1 MSEASS
7 RTPLKNGSDWIVLK
21 PEITYG
27 EDLDILDASQVDGH
41 FSLRAHAIARIC
53 GWVAAWSFPEPI
65 TPESVAAR
73 WWLPTWIVWSKM
85 MARQRALTRGKSRRR
100 AAAPINRPDARDGLD
115 VGRPAR
121 HAAAHRAGNRALDGG
136 GLAMVAQGERR

>member
-7 RTPLKNGSDWIVLK
+7 RTPLKNGTDWIVLK

-27 EDLDILDASQVDGH
+27 EDLDILDASQVDGR

-73 WWLPTWIVWSKM
+73 SP
-85 MARQRALTRGKSRRR
+85 ALGREL
-100 AAAPINRPDARDGLD
+100 AAL
-115 VGRPAR
+115 V
-121 HAAAHRAGNRALDGG
+121 AAHVDRLEQDDGETEG
-136 GLAMVAQGERR
+136 TDQGEVEAPGSGADQSA

>member
-1 MSEASS
+1 MSDGNN

-27 EDLDILDASQVDGH
+27 EDLDILDASQVDGR

-53 GWVAAWSFPEPI
+53 VWVADWSFPEPI

-73 WWLPTWIVWSKM
+73 SP
-85 MARQRALTRGKSRRR
+85 ALGREL
-100 AAAPINRPDARDGLD
+100 AALVASHVDRLEAGETEEHEE
-115 VGRPAR
+115 G
-121 HAAAHRAGNRALDGG
+121 AAL
-136 GLAMVAQGERR
+136 GEAEATA

>member
-1 MSEASS
+1 MREHSD
-7 RTPLKNGSDWIVLK
+7 RTPLKNGADWVVLK

-27 EDLDILDASQVDGH
+27 EDLDILDASQVDGR

-73 WWLPTWIVWSKM
+73 TP
-85 MARQRALTRGKSRRR
+85 ALGREL
-100 AAAPINRPDARDGLD
+100 AALVASHVDRLERDGD
-115 VGRPAR
+115 ETEGT
-121 HAAAHRAGNRALDGG
+121 D
-136 GLAMVAQGERR
+136 QGEVEAPGSGAEQSV

>member
-1 MSEASS
+1 MSETSTKTTDN
-7 RTPLKNGSDWIVLK
+7 RTTLKDGTDWIVLK

-27 EDLDILDASQVDGH
+27 EDLDILDASQVDGR

-73 WWLPTWIVWSKM
+73 TP
-85 MARQRALTRGKSRRR
+85 ALGREL
-100 AAAPINRPDARDGLD
+100 AALVVSHVDRLERD
-115 VGRPAR
+115 
-121 HAAAHRAGNRALDGG
+121 DGETEG
-136 GLAMVAQGERR
+136 TDQGEVEAPLPGADQSA

>member
-1 MSEASS
+1 MSEHSD
-7 RTPLKNGSDWIVLK
+7 RTPLKNGTDWIVLK

-27 EDLDILDASQVDGH
+27 EDLDILDASQVDGR

-73 WWLPTWIVWSKM
+73 TP
-85 MARQRALTRGKSRRR
+85 ALGREL
-100 AAAPINRPDARDGLD
+100 AAL
-115 VGRPAR
+115 V
-121 HAAAHRAGNRALDGG
+121 AAHVDRLERDDGETEG
-136 GLAMVAQGERR
+136 TDQGEVEAPGSGADQSA

>member
-1 MSEASS
+1 MSENSD
-7 RTPLKNGSDWIVLK
+7 RTPLKNGTDWVVLK

-27 EDLDILDASQVDGH
+27 EDLDILDASQVDGR

-73 WWLPTWIVWSKM
+73 TP
-85 MARQRALTRGKSRRR
+85 ALGREL
-100 AAAPINRPDARDGLD
+100 AALVTAHVDRLEAGETEEHEE
-115 VGRPAR
+115 G
-121 HAAAHRAGNRALDGG
+121 AAL
-136 GLAMVAQGERR
+136 GEAEATA

>member
-1 MSEASS
+1 MSEHSD
-7 RTPLKNGSDWIVLK
+7 RTPLKNDSDWIVLK

-27 EDLDILDASQVDGH
+27 EDLDILDASQVDGR

-73 WWLPTWIVWSKM
+73 TPSLGREL
-85 MARQRALTRGKSRRR
+85 AALVT
-100 AAAPINRPDARDGLD
+100 AHVDHLERDGGEAEGTD
-115 VGRPAR
+115 
-121 HAAAHRAGNRALDGG
+121 
-136 GLAMVAQGERR
+136 QGEVEAPLPGADQSA